1 LGSNPR
7 PITAI
12 RRAAKAV
19 AYAALALF
27 LGYVAAVAVSETWD
41 WSAFSEP
48 MLIKLE
54 QWPTVFRLHMITGGM
69 ALLLAPLAIALRR
82 TRWHR
87 IAGWTTAA
95 DVAVAAITAIPIALE
110 SPVTRA
116 AAAGFSAQALV
127 WLAMLGLG
135 IWSIHRGRVAAHRI
149 CMLGLAAVTSG
160 ALVFRLFLSLWSLFG
175 DRASFRLFYSCDAWG
190 AWLFPLA
197 VTLAWLARERRVTA
211 QSA

>member
-1 LGSNPR
+1 MGSNPR